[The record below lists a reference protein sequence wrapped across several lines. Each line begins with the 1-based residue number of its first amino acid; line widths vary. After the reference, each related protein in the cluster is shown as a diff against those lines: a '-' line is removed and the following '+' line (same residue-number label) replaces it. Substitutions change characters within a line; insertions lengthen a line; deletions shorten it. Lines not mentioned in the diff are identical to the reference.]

1 MTTTG
6 TTSEI
11 TGQEFDARHPNG
23 RAWRAAG
30 RPDYGFRVWQE
41 RTAQERGLVVGED
54 YEPGLWA
61 DYDTVRAWCYGTLRL
76 DGIEQAR

>member
-1 MTTTG
+1 MTTC
-6 TTSEI
+6 EI
-11 TGQEFDARHPNG
+11 TGQEFDARHPDG